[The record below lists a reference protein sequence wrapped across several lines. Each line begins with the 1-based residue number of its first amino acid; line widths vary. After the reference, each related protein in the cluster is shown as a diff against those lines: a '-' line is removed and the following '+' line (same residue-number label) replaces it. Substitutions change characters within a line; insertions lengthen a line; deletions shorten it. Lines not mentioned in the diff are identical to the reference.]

1 MGRRP
6 RRRPLRP
13 SRSPRRTS
21 STPSATRWRRSRPSR
36 RSPSRSSRRSRS
48 ASPTFARRARRSG
61 PTRRSRRRATSSPS
75 KLTYIPQQQLL
86 VSYHRVVRSHNQVY
100 VSVQPSH
107 AAQICSSKQTYHYRS
122 QQYELEGPSSFA
134 RENWISWCC
143 ESVCR
148 RRLGQRPC
156 GYRFG
161 IAPRAL
167 NLRISLACCGESLMC
182 GRREEWHSGVREES
196 EGLRQLRACQ
206 NLRKIL
212 IGSLGFEVEIV
223 LAVHE

>member
-1 MGRRP
+1 MGISHQREFYSALCPEVWSVVDGKCSVSGSEWMDAAEKARKKAEKEASKTAS
-6 RRRPLRP
+6 L
-13 SRSPRRTS
+13 SKEAS
-21 STPSATRWRRSRPSR
+21 STRSATRSRTRAPRR

-48 ASPTFARRARRSG
+48 ASPTFARRVRRSG

-86 VSYHRVVRSHNQVY
+86 VSYHRVVRSHNQAY

-161 IAPRAL
+161 IAPRVL

-182 GRREEWHSGVREES
+182 GR
-196 EGLRQLRACQ
+196 
-206 NLRKIL
+206 
-212 IGSLGFEVEIV
+212 
-223 LAVHE
+223 

>member
-1 MGRRP
+1 M
-6 RRRPLRP
+6 
-13 SRSPRRTS
+13 
-21 STPSATRWRRSRPSR
+21 
-36 RSPSRSSRRSRS
+36 
-48 ASPTFARRARRSG
+48 
-61 PTRRSRRRATSSPS
+61 
-75 KLTYIPQQQLL
+75 
-86 VSYHRVVRSHNQVY
+86 SYHRVVRSHNQVY

-161 IAPRAL
+161 IAPRVL

-196 EGLRQLRACQ
+196 ERRKKKNKLLATQRKREAEVLGTTPRGRVKSQGVIITHIQGRVSLLQITSGPCAAALGSSRRCKRAEAHRERGACLQ
-206 NLRKIL
+206 FSSEGVVRVGGQK
-212 IGSLGFEVEIV
+212 VP
-223 LAVHE
+223 